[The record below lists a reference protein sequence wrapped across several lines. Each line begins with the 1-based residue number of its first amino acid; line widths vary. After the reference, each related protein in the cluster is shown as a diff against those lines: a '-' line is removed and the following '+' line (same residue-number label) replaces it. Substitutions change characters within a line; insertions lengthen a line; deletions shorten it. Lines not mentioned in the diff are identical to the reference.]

1 MGFLD
6 KVKTSL
12 NDVSTSIN
20 NSLDNQ
26 KAEKLVKDEQKKIDS
41 ESKEIG
47 WIVVECLDRGEEFN
61 ESMVS
66 VQMARIREYRH
77 NIAVIR
83 GEEAPAPSADTEEPE
98 PVQTVVS
105 ISVSDAQAPKPKPS
119 EKEPEAVEEPAED
132 APETEVPAESSEPV
146 ADEDAGPADPEPVP
160 EEGPKPEGKAPEEDG
175 PSES

>member
-66 VQMARIREYRH
+66 VQMTRIREYRH

-105 ISVSDAQAPKPKPS
+105 ISVSDAQAPKPKPA
-119 EKEPEAVEEPAED
+119 EKEPEAEA
-132 APETEVPAESSEPV
+132 PAESSEPV

-160 EEGPKPEGKAPEEDG
+160 EDEPKTEGKAPEEDG